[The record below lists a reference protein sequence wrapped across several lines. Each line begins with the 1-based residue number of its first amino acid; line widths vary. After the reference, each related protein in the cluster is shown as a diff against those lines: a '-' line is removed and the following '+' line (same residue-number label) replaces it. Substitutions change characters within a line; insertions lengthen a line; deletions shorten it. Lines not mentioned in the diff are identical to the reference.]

1 LNWSSV
7 EFLSDSTHPIS
18 YQMLTVWSQC
28 RCFRWHMS
36 HGTSTFSMIRPC
48 IPIMEWLSIA
58 DSKYKKCLN
67 SNALSYG
74 SITWHDRGHC
84 NSKIHYISRQPL
96 IPFFFQITIYHCQKH
111 DGAKSHLYVLIRF
124 QTHHKAGASPCTLVR
139 SNANNI
145 IELQKS
151 CKCVA
156 TVYHWALGSNCY
168 NSGFQVVG
176 HVAFSSGPQSLV

>member
-1 LNWSSV
+1 VAGACICLSNHYIICVILNWPSV

-67 SNALSYG
+67 SNALSCG

-96 IPFFFQITIYHCQKH
+96 IPFFFSNY
-111 DGAKSHLYVLIRF
+111 DLSLP
-124 QTHHKAGASPCTLVR
+124 KARWCKILFVCSYSI
-139 SNANNI
+139 SN
-145 IELQKS
+145 
-151 CKCVA
+151 
-156 TVYHWALGSNCY
+156 T
-168 NSGFQVVG
+168 
-176 HVAFSSGPQSLV
+176 P